1 MNTNRKP
8 RPPADTVARYM
19 SGYEREAA
27 RAQVERAMSLGTWTL
42 EFAAGVR
49 SALYDAG
56 IAFVRA
62 VTLS

>member
-1 MNTNRKP
+1 
-8 RPPADTVARYM
+8 M
-19 SGYEREAA
+19 SRYEREAA
-27 RAQVERAMSLGTWTL
+27 RAQVEWAMSLGTWAL
-42 EFAAGVR
+42 GFAARIR